1 MTNKNGK
8 MNKDKDDSDDL
19 NDSDM
24 EKNNIH
30 NSR

>member
-1 MTNKNGK
+1 MTNKNSK
-8 MNKDKDDSDDL
+8 MNKNEDDSDDL
-19 NDSDM
+19 NDNDM